1 MPRESSAA
9 PLAGGAD
16 ARESDLLGSLIDPDN
31 TDAIVSAQARRIANR
46 FGLPYPY
53 ARVVARH
60 AFGECA
66 A

>member
-1 MPRESSAA
+1 MPGEWSAA

-16 ARESDLLGSLIDPDN
+16 ARECDRLGSLIDPDH
-31 TDAIVSAQARRIANR
+31 TEATASAQARRIADR
-46 FGLPYPY
+46 FGLPYPH

-60 AFGECA
+60 AFGKCA